1 MPAHGKFAVRDL
13 RVFGSGLG
21 KIPNPVRTFSIERE
35 SQATT
40 ATLNWTRPKRAE
52 GYVVR
57 YGIAPDKLYSSQDVR
72 HGEAATITRLLPEQ
86 DYYFAIDSF
95 NDSGVCYGTHAKAER

>member
-1 MPAHGKFAVRDL
+1 MPGHGKFAVRGL

-21 KIPNPVRTFSIERE
+21 EIPEPVESFTVERGNG
-35 SQATT
+35 AAT
-40 ATLNWTRPKRAE
+40 ATLNWERPARAE

-72 HGEAATITRLLPEQ
+72 DGESATLTRLLPEQ
-86 DYYFAIDSF
+86 RYYFTVDSF
-95 NDSGVCYGTHAKAER
+95 NDNGVRFGTQVRREN